1 MTEVLPAYLVRGP
14 ATLRNDALHALVREL
29 AGDGDLGLMVE
40 DFDYAEDADPG
51 AIVDAA
57 RTLPFLTERRIVVAR
72 DVTNHGADA
81 LKVIIQYLD
90 DPSPTT
96 SLVLVVANDADDRPK
111 AAAALTAAVK
121 KVGHV
126 VEAAVPGGKG
136 RSMWV
141 QEHLKTAPVKLDGS
155 AVQLVDKHLG
165 EDLGRL
171 TNLLEALAA
180 AYGVGSKVSAEEV
193 DPFLGQAGSV
203 PPWDLTDAIDA
214 GDIPR
219 ALGNLH
225 RMMVAGERHPLA
237 IMSTLQAHFGNMLRL
252 DGREVRTEADAAAI
266 LGMKGKS
273 TFPAKKAMDQC
284 RRLGHD
290 GVARAVQL
298 LAEADLTLRGFGKDW
313 PDDTVMEVLV
323 ARLCRLRPA
332 R

>member
-1 MTEVLPAYLVRGP
+1 
-14 ATLRNDALHALVREL
+14 VREL

-40 DFDYAEDADPG
+40 DFDYADDADPG

-57 RTLPFLTERRIVVAR
+57 RTLPFLTDRRIVVAR
-72 DVTNHGADA
+72 DVTNHSADA
-81 LKVIIQYLD
+81 LKAIIEYLE

-141 QEHLKTAPVKLDGS
+141 QDHIKHAPVKLDG
-155 AVQLVDKHLG
+155 AATQLLDKHLG

-180 AYGVGSKVSAEEV
+180 AYGQGSKVTAAEVE
-193 DPFLGQAGSV
+193 PFLGQAGGV

-225 RMMVAGERHPLA
+225 RMMGAGERHPLA
-237 IMSTLQAHFGNMLRL
+237 IMSTLQSHFGNMLKL
-252 DGREVRTEADAAAI
+252 DGRGVANEAEAAAA

-273 TFPAKKAMDQC
+273 TFPAKKAMDQA
-284 RRLGHD
+284 RRLGHE
-290 GVARAVQL
+290 GVSRAIQL
-298 LAEADLTLRGFGKDW
+298 LAEADLTLRGFDKDW
-313 PDDTVMEVLV
+313 PPDLVMEVLV
-323 ARLCRLRPA
+323 ARLCRLRPTG